1 MKRVIQVVLW
11 VGLLGIAACQE
22 DSPEPPVNEPGDFLF
37 GADLSY
43 VNQVLDF
50 GGTFKVSG
58 AVTNPYKIFK
68 DNGTNMVRLRLW
80 HNPVWTKEVYGEDG
94 TQLYSDIM
102 DVANAIE
109 AARQQQLKVLL
120 DFHFSDTWADP
131 GNQKIPAAWQDIRN
145 ITVLRDSVYNYT
157 SKTLNYLKTRS
168 LLPEYIQLGNETNC
182 GMLYTNAPAGFPA
195 CNGCNGQ
202 WTNLRTVIKAGIQ
215 AIKDVAPDSKI
226 ILHVADPVNVDW
238 WFTNVMN
245 GVEVNNFDII
255 GFSYY
260 PLWHTGVP
268 LLQISNNIAAFK
280 SKFGKDIMILETAYP
295 WTTAGNDSYT
305 NLFGGQTA
313 LSGYPYT
320 NAGQLALM
328 KALTQEV
335 IDGGGIGLIYWE
347 PAWITSDMKDLWGTG
362 SAWENNTF
370 FDYSGELNSGI
381 QFMTHTYKF

>member
-1 MKRVIQVVLW
+1 MKTILQVALW
-11 VGLLGIAACQE
+11 VGLLGIAACKE
-22 DSPEPPVNEPGDFLF
+22 DLPEPPVDEPGDFLF

-43 VNQVLDF
+43 VNQVLDY

-68 DNGTNMVRLRLW
+68 DNGTNLVRLRLW

-94 TQLYSDIM
+94 TQLYNDIL
-102 DVANAIE
+102 DVARAIE
-109 AARQQQLKVLL
+109 ASKQQQLKVML

-157 SKTLNYLKTRS
+157 TKTLNYLKSRS
-168 LLPEYIQLGNETNC
+168 LLPEYIQVGNETNC
-182 GMLYTNAPAGFPA
+182 GMLYTNAPVGFPA

-202 WTNLRTVIKAGIQ
+202 WSNLRTVIKAGIQ
-215 AIKDVAPDSKI
+215 AIRDVAPDTKI

-238 WFTNVMN
+238 WFTNVIN
-245 GVEVNNFDII
+245 AGEVNDFDVI

-268 LLQISNNIAAFK
+268 LLQVSNNIAAFK
-280 SKFGKDIMILETAYP
+280 SKFGKDVMILETAYP
-295 WTTAGNDSYT
+295 WTTVGNDSYT

-313 LSGYPYT
+313 LAGYPYT
-320 NAGQLALM
+320 NAGQLAIM

-347 PAWITSDMKDLWGTG
+347 PAWITSNMKDLWGTG
-362 SAWENNTF
+362 SSWENTTF
-370 FDYSGELNSGI
+370 FDFSGEVNSGI